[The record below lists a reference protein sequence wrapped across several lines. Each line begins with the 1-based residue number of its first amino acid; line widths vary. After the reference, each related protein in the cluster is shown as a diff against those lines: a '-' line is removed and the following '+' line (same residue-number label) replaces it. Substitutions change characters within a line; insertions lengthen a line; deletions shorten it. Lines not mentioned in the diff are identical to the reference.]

1 MRLILKNAN
10 IISKDND
17 LKLVDIAIED
27 NKITEISSDLFGDKV
42 YDLNGQLVT
51 PGLIDIHVHFRE
63 PGFEYK
69 ETIESGSKAA
79 ARGGFTVVGAM
90 PNTNPVPDTVE
101 KFEAINKHIK
111 DTAVIDVYQ
120 YAPITAKLNSDN
132 IIDMKNFDAFAFTN
146 DGIGVQTA
154 KIMYEAMKLAA
165 SLDKPIVA
173 HTEDDS
179 LLYEGVMHEGIK
191 NKELNLPGIMGITE
205 SSQIARDIHLAEE
218 TGCHYHICHIS
229 AKSSVQAVRD
239 GKRNGIRVTA
249 EVAPHHLILNEMDI
263 ESDDAVWKMN
273 PPLRGISD
281 QEALVEGLLDG
292 TIDFIATDHAPHSS
306 EEKAKGFKDSP
317 FGIVGIET
325 SFALMYTHFVKT
337 NKMSLEFLVD
347 RMSKIPGEMFKL
359 PYYDIEVGSIANLAV
374 FDVDNEYT
382 INPDDYLSKSS
393 STPFNGTKVFGMC
406 NLTLYNGEVVYQ
418 SK

>member
-10 IISKDND
+10 IIAKDND
-17 LKLVDIAIED
+17 LNLVDIAIED
-27 NKITEISSDLFGDKV
+27 NIITEISNNLVGDKV
-42 YDLNGQLVT
+42 YDLKGQLVT

-90 PNTNPVPDTVE
+90 PNTNPVPDTLE
-101 KFEAINKHIK
+101 KFEAINKRIQE
-111 DTAVIDVYQ
+111 TSVIDVYQ
-120 YAPITAKLNSDN
+120 YAPITYQLNSDDLV
-132 IIDMKNFDAFAFTN
+132 DMKNMDAFAYTN
-146 DGIGVQTA
+146 DGVGVQTA
-154 KIMYEAMKLAA
+154 KVMYEAMKLAA

-179 LLYEGVMHEGIK
+179 LLYGGVMHEGIK

-218 TGCHYHICHIS
+218 TNCHYHICHIS

-239 GKRNGIRVTA
+239 GKRNGVRVSA

-281 QEALVEGLLDG
+281 QEALLEGLLDG
-292 TIDFIATDHAPHSS
+292 TIDFIATDHAPHSN
-306 EEKAKGFKDSP
+306 EEKAKGFKNSP

-359 PYYDIEVGSIANLAV
+359 PYYDIAVGSVANLAV
-374 FDVDNEYT
+374 FDLDNEYT

-393 STPFNGTKVFGMC
+393 STPFNNTKVFGMC
-406 NLTLYNGEVVYQ
+406 TLTLFNGNIVWQ
-418 SK
+418 SI

>member
-10 IISKDND
+10 IIAKDND
-17 LKLVDIAIED
+17 LNLVDIAIED
-27 NKITEISSDLFGDKV
+27 NIITEISNNLVGDKV
-42 YDLNGQLVT
+42 YDLKGQLVT

-90 PNTNPVPDTVE
+90 PNTNPVPDTLE
-101 KFEAINKHIK
+101 KFEAINKRIQE
-111 DTAVIDVYQ
+111 TSVIDVYQ
-120 YAPITAKLNSDN
+120 YAPITYQLNSDDLV
-132 IIDMKNFDAFAFTN
+132 DMKNMDAFAYTN
-146 DGIGVQTA
+146 DGVGVQTA
-154 KIMYEAMKLAA
+154 KVMYEAMKLAA

-179 LLYEGVMHEGIK
+179 LLYGGVMHEGIK

-218 TGCHYHICHIS
+218 TNCHYHICHIS

-239 GKRNGIRVTA
+239 GKRNGVRVSA

-281 QEALVEGLLDG
+281 QEALLEGLLDG
-292 TIDFIATDHAPHSS
+292 TIDFIATDHAPHSN
-306 EEKAKGFKDSP
+306 EEKTKGFKNSP

-359 PYYDIEVGSIANLAV
+359 PYYDIAVGSVANLAV
-374 FDVDNEYT
+374 FDLDNEYT

-393 STPFNGTKVFGMC
+393 STPFNNTKVFGMC
-406 NLTLYNGEVVYQ
+406 TLTLFNGNIVWQ
-418 SK
+418 SI

>member
-10 IISKDND
+10 IIDEDND
-17 LKLVDIAIED
+17 LNLVDIAIED
-27 NKITEISSDLFGDKV
+27 NIITEISNNLVGDKV
-42 YDLNGQLVT
+42 YDLKGQLVT

-90 PNTNPVPDTVE
+90 PNTNPVPDTLE
-101 KFEAINKHIK
+101 KFEAINKRIQE
-111 DTAVIDVYQ
+111 TSVIDVYQ
-120 YAPITAKLNSDN
+120 YAPITYQLNSDDLV
-132 IIDMKNFDAFAFTN
+132 DMKNMDAFAYTN
-146 DGIGVQTA
+146 DGVGVQTA
-154 KIMYEAMKLAA
+154 KVMYEAMKLAA

-179 LLYEGVMHEGIK
+179 LLYGGVMHEGIK

-218 TGCHYHICHIS
+218 TNCHYHICHIS

-239 GKRNGIRVTA
+239 GKRNGVRVSA

-281 QEALVEGLLDG
+281 QEALLEGLLDG
-292 TIDFIATDHAPHSS
+292 TIDFIATDHAPHSN
-306 EEKAKGFKDSP
+306 EEKAKGFKNSP

-359 PYYDIEVGSIANLAV
+359 PYYDIAVGSVANLAV
-374 FDVDNEYT
+374 FDLDNEYT

-393 STPFNGTKVFGMC
+393 STPFNNTKVFGMC
-406 NLTLYNGEVVYQ
+406 TLTLFNGNIVWQ
-418 SK
+418 SI

>member
-191 NKELNLPGIMGITE
+191 NKEPNLPGIMGITE

>member
-229 AKSSVQAVRD
+229 AKSSVQVVRD